1 MGKPIQP
8 RQSSPQQIFTR
19 HRLRPEKRPN
29 PQFRIRIPQENPET
43 QPRNPTRTRG
53 DTAVSQAQTSI
64 AAYQQK
70 KKNGSLTGDR
80 HKIFQLIQEHQ
91 PVPGNQIARKMQ
103 KPYHTISGRITE
115 LLQQDYIEVAG
126 TTENQFGNK
135 VRTYK
140 VKK

>member
-1 MGKPIQP
+1 MQP
-8 RQSSPQQIFTR
+8 K
-19 HRLRPEKRPN
+19 KRAN
-29 PQFRIRIPQENPET
+29 PQLQIRIPTENPKT
-43 QPRNPTRTRG
+43 QPRNHPTQSRG
-53 DTAVSQAQTSI
+53 ANAVSQAQTSI